1 MLPDHMNLWADI
13 AHGLGNKKTMIAHMP
28 VLLSWIT
35 VHGPSHML
43 PYCFLSRDIPS
54 METHGPSNICSC
66 LQHVQRVS
74 KCLRTSCSAELV
86 ATTDACVGR
95 GNLPTT
101 PRHTERQRPTL
112 QDTNSVKRSNLPTN
126 HPAETAVDASFL
138 LTTLHCNAALPTH
151 AALPLGFLLPLP
163 LPLPW
168 PLRPLP
174 LAVHS
179 ARRTS
184 PLYHQIWG
192 SWTKS
197 GVHRTKP
204 MYCQSFRVLDH
215 HWLIGLGTVS
225 GYSILHL
232 CNGPGLPQT
241 LTRLLITSG

>member
-1 MLPDHMNLWADI
+1 MNLWADI

-66 LQHVQRVS
+66 LQRVQRVS

-112 QDTNSVKRSNLPTN
+112 QEVKRSNL
-126 HPAETAVDASFL
+126 
-138 LTTLHCNAALPTH
+138 LTTMHCNAALPTH
-151 AALPLGFLLPLP
+151 TALPLRFLLPLP

-168 PLRPLP
+168 PVPLRPLP
-174 LAVHS
+174 AALHA
-179 ARRTS
+179 ARSTS
-184 PLYHQIWG
+184 PLYPQIWG
-192 SWTKS
+192 S
-197 GVHRTKP
+197 
-204 MYCQSFRVLDH
+204 
-215 HWLIGLGTVS
+215 
-225 GYSILHL
+225 
-232 CNGPGLPQT
+232 
-241 LTRLLITSG
+241 